1 MTTDKTEGKITILI
15 VGSGGP
21 EVVEIPAELDRETI
35 GKVLVAHT
43 PEGLID
49 FARKH
54 KPTIVLFGPSM
65 LTYEGAYLPDVVKAV
80 NPEAQVIILGES
92 DGETSPN

>member
-1 MTTDKTEGKITILI
+1 MTTDKTDGKITILI
-15 VGSGGP
+15 VGSGAP
-21 EVVEIPAELDRETI
+21 ELVEIPQHFDRETI
-35 GKVLVAHT
+35 GKILVAHT

-65 LTYEGAYLPDVVKAV
+65 LTYEGAYLPDLVKTV
-80 NPEAQVIILGES
+80 NPEVQVIVLGQSGPE
-92 DGETSPN
+92 N